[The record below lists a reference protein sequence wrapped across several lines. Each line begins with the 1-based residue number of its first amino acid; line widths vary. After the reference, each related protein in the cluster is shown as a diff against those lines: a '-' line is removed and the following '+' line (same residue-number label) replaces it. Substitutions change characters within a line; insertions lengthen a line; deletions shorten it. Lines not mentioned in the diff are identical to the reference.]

1 MNTENLILKRSLTLQ
16 SFAPLFALLAIKF
29 FNPTKFWHLTVSF
42 VKLFSDK
49 GMVAVTTAVANKNFG
64 SFLIFVMSLI
74 WLLVTFIVAIEF
86 KEMQKSG
93 FRSAGEKILIVGSP
107 NAGNGIFLV
116 NYILPLM
123 INDVSSVRKLLF
135 FLLLLSTVIV
145 VLIDSDTFYQN
156 PVLSAMKYRTFTFK
170 FVNPASDIKHSN
182 RVYVGIT
189 HGVPIAEDAVIK
201 RKYISDGVFL
211 VYND

>member
-1 MNTENLILKRSLTLQ
+1 MNTENLILKRSLMLQ
-16 SFAPLFALLAIKF
+16 SFAPLFALLAIKYF
-29 FNPTKFWHLTVSF
+29 SPAMFWHLTVSF
-42 VKLFSDK
+42 VKLFLDK
-49 GMVAVTTAVANKNFG
+49 GMVAVPIAVANKNFG
-64 SFLIFVMSLI
+64 SFLIFMISLM
-74 WLLVTFIVAIEF
+74 WLLATFIVAIGF
-86 KEMQKSG
+86 TGMQKSG
-93 FRSAGEKILIVGSP
+93 FRSAGEKISIVGSP
-107 NAGNGIFLV
+107 DAGDGIFLV
-116 NYILPLM
+116 TYILPLM
-123 INDVSSVRKLLF
+123 INDVSSIRKLIS

-156 PVLSAMKYRTFTFK
+156 PVLSVMKYRTFTFK

-189 HGVPIAEDAVIK
+189 HGAPIAEDAIIK

>member
-1 MNTENLILKRSLTLQ
+1 MNTENLILKRSLMLQ
-16 SFAPLFALLAIKF
+16 SFAPLFALLAIKY
-29 FNPTKFWHLTVSF
+29 FNPAMFWHLTVSF
-42 VKLFSDK
+42 AKLFSDK

-93 FRSAGEKILIVGSP
+93 FRLTGEKISIVGSP
-107 NAGNGIFLV
+107 DTGNGIFLV

>member
-1 MNTENLILKRSLTLQ
+1 
-16 SFAPLFALLAIKF
+16 
-29 FNPTKFWHLTVSF
+29 
-42 VKLFSDK
+42 
-49 GMVAVTTAVANKNFG
+49 
-64 SFLIFVMSLI
+64 
-74 WLLVTFIVAIEF
+74 
-86 KEMQKSG
+86 MQKSG
-93 FRSAGEKILIVGSP
+93 FRSAGEKISIVGSP
-107 NAGNGIFLV
+107 DACNGIFLV

-123 INDVSSVRKLLF
+123 INDVSSIRKLMS

-156 PVLSAMKYRTFTFK
+156 PVLSVMKYRTFTFK
-170 FVNPASDIKHSN
+170 FVNPESDIKHSN

-189 HGVPIAEDAVIK
+189 HGAPIAEDAVIK